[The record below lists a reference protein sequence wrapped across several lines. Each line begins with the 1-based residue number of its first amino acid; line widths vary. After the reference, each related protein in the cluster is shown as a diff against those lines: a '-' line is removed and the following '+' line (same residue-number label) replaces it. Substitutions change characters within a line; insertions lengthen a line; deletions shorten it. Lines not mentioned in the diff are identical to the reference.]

1 MEIEKSQNSQVV
13 PSQNTV
19 GNSFVEFLTITVK
32 YRWFLFWFVFII
44 TVSVTAYAL
53 LAPKWYKSTSSV
65 LPAENTDFLSA
76 FSGIS
81 SLVKNFS
88 PSKGLAAL
96 TGNTEFDKY
105 MAILKSST
113 MIDDVINRFEIGKEY
128 EMETA
133 YHENVVKAFLSNLD
147 IQVQD
152 EGDLTITVYDRN
164 PQTAA
169 NIANYMISKLNE
181 INTRISI
188 TNAKANREF
197 IEKRYMQNVND
208 INGLENEMKDF
219 QQKYGVVA
227 VPQQIEATVKAMS
240 SIYGELAQKEI
251 AFNVIKR
258 TYGDNSPLV
267 ANAQI
272 EVQEIQKKINSLNA
286 GSDNSKDVNL
296 LIPFKR
302 APELAYKYLKIYRDL
317 EIQYKILEFVQP
329 MYEQA
334 KVEEARNTPS
344 VLVLD
349 KATPADRKS
358 KPKGSL
364 YALVSFVS
372 SAVIGY
378 FIVFLLVLFQKI
390 KLFEPQKYSYITS
403 SLRKDLSRIGMKR
416 KKLDN

>member
-1 MEIEKSQNSQVV
+1 METDKSESNEHISIQS
-13 PSQNTV
+13 TV
-19 GNSFVEFLTITVK
+19 GNSFVEFLTVTVK

-44 TVSVTAYAL
+44 TVGATTYAL
-53 LAPKWYKSTSSV
+53 LAPKWYKSTTSV

-76 FSGIS
+76 FSGLS
-81 SLVKNFS
+81 SLVKNFT

-105 MAILKSST
+105 MAILKSAT
-113 MIDDVINRFEIGKEY
+113 MIDDVINRFDLIKEY
-128 EMETA
+128 DLENT
-133 YHENVVKAFLSNLD
+133 YHEKVVKAFLSNLD
-147 IQVQD
+147 MEVQD
-152 EGDLTITVYDRN
+152 EGDLTITVYDKSA
-164 PQTAA
+164 QKAA
-169 NIANYMISKLNE
+169 DIANYMIAKLNE

-197 IEKRYMQNVND
+197 IEKRYLQNVND
-208 INGLENEMKDF
+208 INHLESDMKDF

-240 SIYGELAQKEI
+240 TIYGELAQKEI
-251 AFNVIKR
+251 AFNVLKR
-258 TYGDNSPLV
+258 TYGEKSPLTS
-267 ANAQI
+267 NAQI

-286 GSDNSKDVNL
+286 GNGNSKDVNL
-296 LIPFKR
+296 LIPFKQ
-302 APELAYKYLKIYRDL
+302 APELAYKYLKIYKDL

-344 VLVLD
+344 VLILD

-364 YALVSFVS
+364 YALISFVIS
-372 SAVIGY
+372 ILLGF
-378 FIVFLLVLFQKI
+378 FIVFVKEFNNKI
-390 KLFEPQKYSYITS
+390 KTTSPNKHSFITS
-403 SLRKDLSRIGMKR
+403 ALKSDLAKFGI
-416 KKLDN
+416 KKKEKS

>member
-1 MEIEKSQNSQVV
+1 METDKPESNEHISSQS
-13 PSQNTV
+13 TV
-19 GNSFVEFLTITVK
+19 GNSFIEFLTVTVK

-44 TVSVTAYAL
+44 TVGATTYAL
-53 LAPKWYKSTSSV
+53 LAPKWYKSTTSV

-76 FSGIS
+76 FSGLS
-81 SLVKNFS
+81 SLVKNFT

-113 MIDDVINRFEIGKEY
+113 MIDDVINKFDLIREY
-128 EMETA
+128 ELENT
-133 YHENVVKAFLSNLD
+133 YHEKVVKAFLSNLD
-147 IQVQD
+147 MEVQD
-152 EGDLTITVYDRN
+152 EGDLTITVYDESA
-164 PQTAA
+164 QKAA
-169 NIANYMISKLNE
+169 DIANYMIAKLNE

-197 IEKRYMQNVND
+197 IEKRYLQNVND
-208 INGLENEMKDF
+208 INRLESDMKDF

-240 SIYGELAQKEI
+240 TIYGELAQKEI
-251 AFNVIKR
+251 AFNVLKR
-258 TYGDNSPLV
+258 TYGEKSPLTS
-267 ANAQI
+267 NAQI

-286 GSDNSKDVNL
+286 GNGNSKDVNL
-296 LIPFKR
+296 LIPFKQ
-302 APELAYKYLKIYRDL
+302 APELAYKYLKIYKDL

-344 VLVLD
+344 VLILD

-364 YALVSFVS
+364 YALISFVIS
-372 SAVIGY
+372 ILLGF
-378 FIVFLLVLFQKI
+378 FIVFVKEFNNKI
-390 KLFEPQKYSYITS
+390 KTVSPNKHLFITS
-403 SLRKDLSRIGMKR
+403 ALKSDLSKFGIR
-416 KKLDN
+416 KKEKS